1 MSGSLPY
8 LLSALAYGAFAA
20 YLGHRLTR
28 KRQPRPV
35 GSVPGQTIELPTRW
49 HPPRGEQAIVGLI
62 LLVHAW
68 SVGTAVFH
76 DGKVFVGVGV
86 AMSAIVLVTV
96 AIHWL
101 GSFFYNLR
109 GLQLLVFPAA
119 ALCSL
124 APAVLGTQE
133 PMPNA
138 GFVMLTAHVIVALLA
153 YGLLT
158 IAALH
163 ALLLSSL
170 DRQLRT
176 GSLPPILAGL
186 PPLLTMETMLF
197 RIIVAGF
204 VLLSA
209 TVLSGL
215 LFSEELFGIPLTFT
229 HKNVFTL
236 ISWAIFAAL
245 LVGRFL
251 FGWRG
256 RIALR
261 WTLWGFGLLVLAYVG
276 TKFVVEVFL
285 VGR

>member
-1 MSGSLPY
+1 M
-8 LLSALAYGAFAA
+8 
-20 YLGHRLTR
+20 
-28 KRQPRPV
+28 PRPLP
-35 GSVPGQTIELPTRW
+35 SASGQTIELPTRW
-49 HPPRGEQAIVGLI
+49 HAPWGEQVLVGLI
-62 LLVHAW
+62 LLIHAW
-68 SVGTAVFH
+68 GVAAAVFH
-76 DGKVFVGVGV
+76 DGQVFVGVGV
-86 AMSAIVLVTV
+86 TMSAIVLVTV
-96 AIHWL
+96 AIHWF

-109 GLQLLVFPAA
+109 GLQLLVFPVA

-124 APAVLGTQE
+124 APAVLGAHE

-138 GFVMLTAHVIVALLA
+138 GLRMLTAHVIVALLA

-176 GSLPPILAGL
+176 GTLPLILTGL
-186 PPLLTMETMLF
+186 PPLLTMEKMLF

-215 LFSEELFGIPLTFT
+215 LFSEELFGMPLTFT

-236 ISWAIFAAL
+236 VSWAIFAAL
-245 LVGRFL
+245 LAGRFL

-261 WTLWGFGLLVLAYVG
+261 WTLWGFGVLLLAYVG
-276 TKFVVEVFL
+276 TKFVVEVL
-285 VGR
+285 LGR

>member
-20 YLGHRLTR
+20 YLCHRLTR
-28 KRQPRPV
+28 RRAPRL
-35 GSVPGQTIELPTRW
+35 STPGQTMELPTRW
-49 HPPRGEQAIVGLI
+49 HAQWDEQALVGGI
-62 LLVHAW
+62 LLLHAW
-68 SVGTAVFH
+68 SVGSAVFR
-76 DGKVFVGVGV
+76 DGQVYVGVGV

-96 AIHWL
+96 AIHWI
-101 GSFFYNLR
+101 GNFFYNLR

-119 ALCSL
+119 ALSAL
-124 APAVLGTQE
+124 APAVLGVEDPLPHT
-133 PMPNA
+133 
-138 GFVMLTAHVIVALLA
+138 GFPMLTAHVVVALLA

-176 GSLPPILAGL
+176 GTLPKVLAGL

-215 LFSEELFGIPLTFT
+215 LFSEELFGMPLTLT

-245 LVGRFL
+245 LAGRFL

-261 WTLWGFGLLVLAYVG
+261 WTLWGFAVLLLAYVG
-276 TKFVVEVFL
+276 TKFVVEVVL
-285 VGR
+285 GR

>member
-28 KRQPRPV
+28 RRAPRPLPS
-35 GSVPGQTIELPTRW
+35 GPGQMIELPTRW
-49 HPPRGEQAIVGLI
+49 HAAWTEQAIVAAI
-62 LLVHAW
+62 MLVHAW
-68 SVGTAVFH
+68 SVGGAMFRDGQVFL
-76 DGKVFVGVGV
+76 GVGV
-86 AMSAIVLVTV
+86 ALSAIVLVTV

-101 GSFFYNLR
+101 GNFFYNLR
-109 GLQLLVFPAA
+109 GLQLLVFPVAA
-119 ALCSL
+119 VCSL
-124 APAVLGTQE
+124 APAVLGTSQ

-138 GFVMLTAHVIVALLA
+138 GEAMLAAHVIVALLA

-163 ALLLSSL
+163 ALLLSAL
-170 DRQLRT
+170 DRKLRT
-176 GSLPPILAGL
+176 GALPPVLTGL

-197 RIIVAGF
+197 RIIIGGF

-215 LFSEELFGIPLTFT
+215 LFSEELFGMPLTFT

-256 RIALR
+256 RVALR
-261 WTLWGFGLLVLAYVG
+261 WTLWGFGVLVIAYMG
-276 TKFVVEVFL
+276 TKFVVEVL
-285 VGR
+285 LGR

>member
-20 YLGHRLTR
+20 YLAHQLTR
-28 KRQPRPV
+28 KRVPRPLP
-35 GSVPGQTIELPTRW
+35 SIPGQTIDLPTRW
-49 HPPRGEQAIVGLI
+49 HPPWGEQLIVGALM
-62 LLVHAW
+62 LVHAW
-68 SVGTAVFH
+68 SVGTAVFQ
-76 DGKVFVGVGV
+76 DGQVFVGVGV
-86 AMSAIVLVTV
+86 ALSAILLVTV

-109 GLQLLVFPAA
+109 GLQLLVFPVA

-124 APAVLGTQE
+124 APAVLGTHE
-133 PMPNA
+133 PMHNA
-138 GFVMLTAHVIVALLA
+138 GFRMLTAHVIVALLA

-176 GSLPPILAGL
+176 GSLPPILTGL

-197 RIIVAGF
+197 RIIIAGF

-215 LFSEELFGIPLTFT
+215 LFSEELFGMPLTFS

-236 ISWAIFAAL
+236 ISWTIFGAL
-245 LVGRFL
+245 LIGRFM

-256 RIALR
+256 RIAMR
-261 WTLWGFGLLVLAYVG
+261 WTLWGFGALMLAYVG
-276 TKFVVEVFL
+276 TRFVLEVL
-285 VGR
+285 LGR

>member
-20 YLGHRLTR
+20 YLGHPLTR
-28 KRQPRPV
+28 GRLPRPLP
-35 GSVPGQTIELPTRW
+35 SAPGQKIELPTRW
-49 HPPRGEQAIVGLI
+49 HAPWGEQTLVGTI
-62 LLVHAW
+62 LLIHAW
-68 SVGTAVFH
+68 SVGAAVFH
-76 DGKVFVGVGV
+76 DGQVFVGVGV

-96 AIHWL
+96 AIHWFS
-101 GSFFYNLR
+101 SFFYNLR
-109 GLQLLVFPAA
+109 GLQLLVFPVA
-119 ALCSL
+119 ALCAL
-124 APAVLGTQE
+124 APAVLGAHE

-138 GFVMLTAHVIVALLA
+138 GVWMLTAHVIVALLA

-176 GSLPPILAGL
+176 GTLPALLIGL
-186 PPLLTMETMLF
+186 PPLLTMEKMLF

-215 LFSEELFGIPLTFT
+215 LFSEEMFGIPLTFT

-236 ISWAIFAAL
+236 VSWAIFAAL

-261 WTLWGFGLLVLAYVG
+261 WTLWGFGALLLAYVG
-276 TKFVVEVFL
+276 TKFVVEVL
-285 VGR
+285 LGR

>member
-1 MSGSLPY
+1 M
-8 LLSALAYGAFAA
+8 SALAYGAFAA
-20 YLGHRLTR
+20 YLGQRLTR
-28 KRQPRPV
+28 RRAPRPQPS
-35 GSVPGQTIELPTRW
+35 GGQMIELPTRW
-49 HPPRGEQAIVGLI
+49 HPAWGEQAIVAAI
-62 LLVHAW
+62 VLLHAW
-68 SVGTAVFH
+68 SVGLAVFR
-76 DGKVFVGVGV
+76 DGKVFLGVGV
-86 AMSAIVLVTV
+86 AMSAIVMVTV
-96 AIHWL
+96 IIHWL
-101 GSFFYNLR
+101 GNFFYNLR
-109 GLQLLVFPAA
+109 GLQLLVFPVAA
-119 ALCSL
+119 VCAL
-124 APAVLGTQE
+124 APAVPGTDH

-138 GFVMLTAHVIVALLA
+138 GVAMLTAHVIVALLA

-163 ALLLSSL
+163 ALLLSAL
-170 DRQLRT
+170 DRKLRT
-176 GSLPPILAGL
+176 GALPPVLAGL

-215 LFSEELFGIPLTFT
+215 LFSEELFGMPLTFT

-236 ISWAIFAAL
+236 ISWTIFAAL

-261 WTLWGFGLLVLAYVG
+261 WTLWGFGVLLVAYLG
-276 TKFVVEVFL
+276 TRVVVEVL
-285 VGR
+285 LGR

>member
-20 YLGHRLTR
+20 YLRHRLTR
-28 KRQPRPV
+28 KRTPRPLP
-35 GSVPGQTIELPTRW
+35 SASGQTIELPTRW
-49 HPPRGEQAIVGLI
+49 HAPWGEQVLVGLI
-62 LLVHAW
+62 LSIHAW
-68 SVGTAVFH
+68 GVAAAVFH
-76 DGKVFVGVGV
+76 DGQVFVGVGV
-86 AMSAIVLVTV
+86 TMSAIVLVTV
-96 AIHWL
+96 AIHWF

-109 GLQLLVFPAA
+109 GLQLLVFPVA

-124 APAVLGTQE
+124 APAVLGAHE

-138 GFVMLTAHVIVALLA
+138 GLRMLTAHVIVALLA

-176 GSLPPILAGL
+176 GTLPLILTGL
-186 PPLLTMETMLF
+186 PPLLTMEKMLF

-215 LFSEELFGIPLTFT
+215 LFSEELFGRPLTFT

-236 ISWAIFAAL
+236 VSWAIFAAL
-245 LVGRFL
+245 LAGRFL

-261 WTLWGFGLLVLAYVG
+261 WTLWGFGVLLLAYVG
-276 TKFVVEVFL
+276 TKFVVEVL
-285 VGR
+285 LGR

>member
-20 YLGHRLTR
+20 YLGHPLTR
-28 KRQPRPV
+28 GRLPRPLP
-35 GSVPGQTIELPTRW
+35 SAPGQKIELPTRW
-49 HPPRGEQAIVGLI
+49 HAPWGEQTLVGTI
-62 LLVHAW
+62 LLIHAW
-68 SVGTAVFH
+68 SVGAAVFH
-76 DGKVFVGVGV
+76 DGQVFVGVGV

-96 AIHWL
+96 AIHWFS
-101 GSFFYNLR
+101 SFFYNLR
-109 GLQLLVFPAA
+109 GLQLLVFPVA
-119 ALCSL
+119 ALCAL
-124 APAVLGTQE
+124 APAVLGAHE

-138 GFVMLTAHVIVALLA
+138 GVWMLTAHVIVALLA

-176 GSLPPILAGL
+176 GTLPALLIGL
-186 PPLLTMETMLF
+186 PPLLTMEKMLF

-215 LFSEELFGIPLTFT
+215 LFSEEMFGIPLTFT

-236 ISWAIFAAL
+236 VSWAIFAAL

-261 WTLWGFGLLVLAYVG
+261 WTLWPTWARNSWSRCCSAGD
-276 TKFVVEVFL
+276 
-285 VGR
+285 

>member
-20 YLGHRLTR
+20 YLRSRLTR
-28 KRQPRPV
+28 RAGLRMPAPA
-35 GSVPGQTIELPTRW
+35 GGLTIDLPTRW
-49 HPPRGEQAIVGLI
+49 HPAWGEQAVVAAIIALHAISVGNAIFQQGAVFMGVGAALSAI
-62 LLVHAW
+62 LLV
-68 SVGTAVFH
+68 
-76 DGKVFVGVGV
+76 
-86 AMSAIVLVTV
+86 TV
-96 AIHWL
+96 IIHWL
-101 GSFFYNLR
+101 GNFFYNLR
-109 GLQLLVFPAA
+109 GLQTLVFPVA
-119 ALCSL
+119 ALSAI
-124 APAVLGTQE
+124 APLLLGTGS
-133 PMPNA
+133 PMPHA
-138 GFVMLTAHVIVALLA
+138 GMVMLTAHVIVALLA

-163 ALLLSSL
+163 ALLLSVL
-170 DRQLRT
+170 ERRLRT
-176 GSLPPILAGL
+176 GNLPPMLTGL

-197 RIIVAGF
+197 RIVIAGF

-215 LFSEELFGIPLTFT
+215 LFSEELFGQPLAFT

-236 ISWAIFAAL
+236 LSWAIFAAL

-261 WTLWGFGLLVLAYVG
+261 WTLWGFAALVLAYVG
-276 TKFVVEVFL
+276 SKLVLEVL
-285 VGR
+285 LGQ